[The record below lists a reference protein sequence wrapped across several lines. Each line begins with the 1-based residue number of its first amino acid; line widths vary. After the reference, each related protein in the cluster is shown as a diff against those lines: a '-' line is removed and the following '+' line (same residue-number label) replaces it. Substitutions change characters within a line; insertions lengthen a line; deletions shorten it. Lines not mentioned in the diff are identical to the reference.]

1 MPGTLTVC
9 ATPIGNLED
18 ITFRAL
24 RALRE
29 ADFIAAEDTRHT
41 LQLLNHFEIRTPLIS
56 YHEHNKHE
64 RGPALLA
71 RLQAGENAAL
81 VSDAGMPGISDP
93 GADLIRLC
101 IDNDVSVTACPGA
114 SAGLMA
120 AVLSGLDCGRF
131 VFEGFL
137 PHGRGVK
144 KDRAQRLASLVN
156 ESRTFVLY
164 ESPRRLLATLA
175 ELLATLGDRPA
186 AAARELTKRF
196 EDVQRGTLSSLLSH
210 FQETEPRGEFALVVA
225 GAQIAEASHPAA
237 GCPLSPAECVKLHMQ
252 NGLRE
257 MDAIKAA
264 AKDLGLPKREVYAA
278 VKILGDA

>member
-18 ITFRAL
+18 ITLRAL

-41 LQLLNHFEIRTPLIS
+41 LQLLNHFEIRTPLVS
-56 YHEHNKHE
+56 YHEHNKYE
-64 RGPALLA
+64 RGPVLAA
-71 RLQAGENAAL
+71 RLQSGENAAL

-101 IDNDVSVTACPGA
+101 IDNDIPVTVCPGA

-137 PHGRGVK
+137 PHGRGAK
-144 KDRAQRLASLVN
+144 KLRAKRLRALA
-156 ESRTFVLY
+156 EETRTFVLY
-164 ESPRRLLATLA
+164 ESPRRLCAALT
-175 ELLATLGDRPA
+175 ELLDVLGDRPA
-186 AAARELTKRF
+186 AAARELTKRY
-196 EDVQRGTLSSLLSH
+196 EEVRRGTLASLLAY
-210 FQETEPRGEFALVVA
+210 FQENEPRGEFVLVIS
-225 GAQIAEASHPAA
+225 GGQAEASQQNKEAEA
-237 GCPLSPAECVKLHMQ
+237 LSPAERVRLHMQ
-252 NGLRE
+252 NGMYE
-257 MDAIKAA
+257 MDAIKAT
-264 AKDLGLPKREVYAA
+264 AKELGVPKREVYAA
-278 VKILGDA
+278 IKILGDA

>member
-18 ITFRAL
+18 ITFRAF

-41 LQLLNHFEIRTPLIS
+41 LKLLNHFEIRTPLVS

-71 RLQAGENAAL
+71 RLQNGENAAL

-101 IDNDVSVTACPGA
+101 IDNDVPVTACPGA

-144 KDRAQRLASLVN
+144 KERAKRVAALVT
-156 ESRTFVLY
+156 ETRTFVLY
-164 ESPRRLLATLA
+164 ESPRRLNATLA
-175 ELLATLGDRPA
+175 ELLNALGDRPA
-186 AAARELTKRF
+186 AAARELTKKY
-196 EDVQRGTLSSLLSH
+196 EDIQRGTLSSLHTH
-210 FQETEPRGEFALVVA
+210 FQAHEPRGEFVLVIS
-225 GAQIAEASHPAA
+225 GAPEASAVIPDEAQA
-237 GCPLSPAECVKLHMQ
+237 LSPAEQVALYKQ
-252 NGLRE
+252 NGLSE

-264 AKDLGLPKREVYAA
+264 AKALGLPKREVYAA
-278 VKILGDA
+278 VKIL